1 MRSGPRSP
9 GCPVTPGIQTYHPN
23 TLQVHFCTPELL
35 PAIMAIALALG
46 QAAEVTCELKD
57 IPHKGTPADLISWHL
72 QGHQGRGP

>member
-1 MRSGPRSP
+1 MSSKPPQSRLTL
-9 GCPVTPGIQTYHPN
+9 VTPSVQTYHPN

-57 IPHKGTPADLISWHL
+57 ISDKRTPTDLISWHL
-72 QGHQGRGP
+72 QGHQGQG